1 MASRK
6 KKAAAKATWDLG
18 ELLMPDREPGSTD
31 SKVTGPTVQLEPAAS
46 NEAVHKAH
54 DPDPASASIA
64 SREDDPQP
72 TSSELVSAAEVSKMV
87 MKESGPNG
95 KNSTTRAYEAVAG
108 HPPPESILLTPSS
121 DAANSYYEV
130 VKDTMAEHPDDKV

>member
-1 MASRK
+1 
-6 KKAAAKATWDLG
+6 
-18 ELLMPDREPGSTD
+18 
-31 SKVTGPTVQLEPAAS
+31 
-46 NEAVHKAH
+46 
-54 DPDPASASIA
+54 
-64 SREDDPQP
+64 
-72 TSSELVSAAEVSKMV
+72 MV